1 MMPPVMIVVYALI
14 ACGVTWAYSRV
25 GSRKK
30 GPCVT
35 WQMIYD
41 VKRERMLVAQEIRDV
56 VSKQMEVTS
65 IEEYV
70 ELDSECD
77 RLNKVDARLYRR
89 ELWLVE
95 LAKVQHAQRTAK

>member
-14 ACGVTWAYSRV
+14 AYGVTWAYSRV

-56 VSKQMEVTS
+56 VRRQMEVGS
-65 IEEYV
+65 IDEYV
-70 ELDSECD
+70 ELDAECD
-77 RLNKVDARLYRR
+77 RLNKVDTRLYRR

-95 LAKVQHAQRTAK
+95 LAKVQRAQRTAK

>member
-1 MMPPVMIVVYALI
+1 MLPPVLIVVYALI
-14 ACGVTWAYSRV
+14 ACGATWAYGRV
-25 GSRKK
+25 GWRKK
-30 GPCVT
+30 RPCVT
-35 WQMIYD
+35 WQMVYD

-56 VSKQMEVTS
+56 VSKQMEVRS